1 MFHDLTVSNVR
12 PEGDSAV
19 ALTFDIPGAAA
30 ETFRFVPGQYL
41 TLRADVEGA
50 DLRRSYSIAE
60 GAEGRLCVGVRE
72 VPGGVFSTF
81 AQSVKAGDVLR
92 VMAPEGRFVWRGEK
106 RVVLIA
112 AGSGITPML
121 SIASAVLDAGGEVA
135 LIYGNRSTGTIM
147 FRGALEDLKD
157 RYVERFTL
165 MHVLSREPQDVA
177 LLNGRVTGEKVVA
190 LARAGAVDLAGAEGV
205 FLCGPGAMIEDVST
219 ALEGIVNRDKIHFER
234 FYTEGEARG
243 LWQQVN
249 ALAEGVA
256 IDAQANTLWLAAER
270 QGRGLV
276 KLQRQGDQWVCPLA
290 GCVLLAERRF
300 LPTEPFGPG
309 ILNRE
314 VMPVDF
320 SDLAY
325 WKGWLWSLERNAH
338 QVCRR
343 NALSGQRERCWSFAQ
358 SVLVEPYFY
367 PDAPFGLAEAL
378 LISEE
383 GIVIGLDNN
392 NRLRPDGDAR
402 PWLFHF
408 ALPAD
413 WQEGVT
419 P

>member
-1 MFHDLTVSNVR
+1 MLHAGLRLLGVCALALSSVANAFER
-12 PEGDSAV
+12 APELKLEA
-19 ALTFDIPGAAA
+19 ALPVDGMPRGNLSGLQHCN
-30 ETFRFVPGQYL
+30 GQLL
-41 TLRADVEGA
+41 TLSD
-50 DLRRSYSIAE
+50 
-60 GAEGRLCVGVRE
+60 RE
-72 VPGGVFSTF
+72 DTSLF
-81 AQSVKAGDVLR
+81 VLQ
-92 VMAPEGRFVWRGEK
+92 RGEH
-106 RVVLIA
+106 A
-112 AGSGITPML
+112 YQ
-121 SIASAVLDAGGEVA
+121 AS
-135 LIYGNRSTGTIM
+135 
-147 FRGALEDLKD
+147 
-157 RYVERFTL
+157 VESFTL
-165 MHVLSREPQDVA
+165 SAESPSMLPVKL
-177 LLNGRVTGEKVVA
+177 
-190 LARAGAVDLAGAEGV
+190 LAGAWLRGLSGQALDFEGLACDGEGNRYLV
-205 FLCGPGAMIEDVST
+205 SESQLGVLRLPPPGDTPVQGSWLNLDPAV
-219 ALEGIVNRDKIHFER
+219 
-234 FYTEGEARG
+234 YTEGEARG

-276 KLQRQGDQWVCPLA
+276 KLQRQGDKWVCPLA

-338 QVCRR
+338 QLCRR

>member
-1 MFHDLTVSNVR
+1 MWEVYGQDHVLRQLEASLKHGQTAHAYLLVGPPHV
-12 PEGDSAV
+12 GKMTL
-19 ALTFDIPGAAA
+19 ALNLAQGVNCLKGPGEPCGECVQCTRIA
-30 ETFRFVPGQYL
+30 RGL
-41 TLRADVEGA
+41 HA
-50 DLRRSYSIAE
+50 DLRVVGLGRGEE
-60 GAEGRLCVGVRE
+60 GGPTRTVIRIDDVRE
-72 VPGGVFSTF
+72 V
-81 AQSVKAGDVLR
+81 LR
-92 VMAPEGRFVWRGEK
+92 QVNLKPYEGACTVIIFDRADLLSEEAANALLK
-106 RVVLIA
+106 TLEEPPPQVLILLLTA
-112 AGSGITPML
+112 DEEGILPTVRSRCRRL
-121 SIASAVLDAGGEVA
+121 VLLPVPKEKMVEA
-135 LIYGNRSTGTIM
+135 LVKEHHTGPEE
-147 FRGALEDLKD
+147 A
-157 RYVERFTL
+157 ER
-165 MHVLSREPQDVA
+165 LSR
-177 LLNGRVTGEKVVA
+177 
-190 LARAGAVDLAGAEGV
+190 LARG
-205 FLCGPGAMIEDVST
+205 CPGWAI
-219 ALEGIVNRDKIHFER
+219 
-234 FYTEGEARG
+234 
-243 LWQQVN
+243 N

-276 KLQRQGDQWVCPLA
+276 KLQRQGDKWVCPLA

-338 QVCRR
+338 QLCRR

>member
-1 MFHDLTVSNVR
+1 MLHAGLRLLGVCALALSSVANAFER
-12 PEGDSAV
+12 APELKLEA
-19 ALTFDIPGAAA
+19 ALPVDGMPRGNLSGLQHCN
-30 ETFRFVPGQYL
+30 GQLL
-41 TLRADVEGA
+41 TLSD
-50 DLRRSYSIAE
+50 
-60 GAEGRLCVGVRE
+60 RE
-72 VPGGVFSTF
+72 DTSLF
-81 AQSVKAGDVLR
+81 VLH
-92 VMAPEGRFVWRGEK
+92 RGEH
-106 RVVLIA
+106 A
-112 AGSGITPML
+112 YQ
-121 SIASAVLDAGGEVA
+121 AS
-135 LIYGNRSTGTIM
+135 
-147 FRGALEDLKD
+147 
-157 RYVERFTL
+157 VERFTL
-165 MHVLSREPQDVA
+165 PAESPSMLPVKL
-177 LLNGRVTGEKVVA
+177 
-190 LARAGAVDLAGAEGV
+190 LAGAWLRGLSGQALDFEG
-205 FLCGPGAMIEDVST
+205 LACDGEGNRYLVSESQLGVLRLPPSGDT
-219 ALEGIVNRDKIHFER
+219 PVQGSWLNLDPAV
-234 FYTEGEARG
+234 YTEGEARG

-290 GCVLLAERRF
+290 GCGLLAERRL
-300 LPTEPFGPG
+300 LPTEPCGPG
-309 ILNRE
+309 ILTRE

-408 ALPAD
+408 TLPAD

>member
-60 GAEGRLCVGVRE
+60 GAAGRLCVGVRE

-121 SIASAVLDAGGEVA
+121 SIASAVLEAEGEVA

-147 FRGALEDLKD
+147 FRSALEDLKD

-219 ALEGIVNRDKIHFER
+219 ALDGIVDRDKIHFER
-234 FYTEGEARG
+234 FYTEGEAPRP
-243 LWQQVN
+243 
-249 ALAEGVA
+249 ARSAEAEAAAAQGVA
-256 IDAQANTLWLAAER
+256 VEVVLDGVRRGFSVGSEDDNVVDAAAR
-270 QGRGLV
+270 AGLELPFSCKGGMCCTCRCKV
-276 KLQRQGDQWVCPLA
+276 VEGS
-290 GCVLLAERRF
+290 AEMAV
-300 LPTEPFGPG
+300 
-309 ILNRE
+309 N
-314 VMPVDF
+314 
-320 SDLAY
+320 Y
-325 WKGWLWSLERNAH
+325 SLEPWETEA
-338 QVCRR
+338 
-343 NALSGQRERCWSFAQ
+343 GFT
-358 SVLVEPYFY
+358 
-367 PDAPFGLAEAL
+367 LACQ
-378 LISEE
+378 
-383 GIVIGLDNN
+383 
-392 NRLRPDGDAR
+392 AR
-402 PWLFHF
+402 PTSDRLVLDFD
-408 ALPAD
+408 AA
-413 WQEGVT
+413 
-419 P
+419 